1 MKLIFRFI
9 SERKGLF
16 SLNLGLRLF
25 KDLLPFLG
33 PIFVGLAVDT
43 LIGDDRSL
51 LGFEFEGGE
60 LRSIYIIA
68 VLMGLLAVAKVIV
81 GYVHTIVAAHM
92 GRHIVEAARRDLA
105 EASMQMALDERRRFN
120 SGDLLDRSLADSK
133 GLRSF
138 TQNVVIRI
146 VSNTVRAIWPL
157 LYMFMIDW
165 VMSIVVLAV
174 IPLQSGISALLQRR
188 LQRLTREARQAESV
202 HTSAV
207 KESIDGWSS
216 VASVG
221 SQDWV
226 TTELRGTAALSEDAK
241 IKKKHT
247 TAAISAVINLFTAL
261 GIAACYAIGGWRI
274 ISSGLVGA
282 TDTEPGAFTVGVL
295 ISFVLIAKK
304 VYAPFQAYTK
314 IVSSYRTGLVNLERI
329 AEVLDAPMLDS
340 RPNGPELVVTHGD
353 LQLDDIGF
361 TYDGDS
367 APTLRSLTG
376 RIPGRTLTVITGES
390 GTGKTT
396 LLRLL
401 MGLDQ
406 PHRGTISIDDQDINV
421 ARLTSVQRIMALVP
435 QEPMLFSGTLGEN
448 LMLGHDE
455 VSTEELLDAC
465 HKAGLLELVRELPE
479 GLDTE
484 VGSGKHMLSG
494 GQLRRM
500 AIARA
505 LLRKPAILLLDE
517 PTTGLDELSSK
528 QVLDTL
534 RRIAQA
540 ATVIMVSHRSDPLA
554 ASDHH
559 LILGGGYWTDGDGNG
574 DRWRPEFDG
583 KLTEQA
589 QPENAAGL
597 ADTDDTTRLEPAAN
611 NGHESNDTAPLQ
623 PAGAQAA
630 PANSAGAN
638 GTHQTNG
645 ASSVNGTNGNGTNDN
660 STNGNGSRPEPLVS
674 VGRRVVQL
682 SAMGR
687 PITLD
692 YVDDTGTNAR
702 VLVIG
707 GHRSLAPV
715 SPACIDDIM
724 GQAVGD
730 GDTSVAIAAISNVN
744 PDGEH
749 TDDHRTVLGVD
760 LAADHLQRLASET
773 HGLHQAMTKWRPH
786 LVLDVGARTS
796 QQRASADV
804 EISIRYPETDDGAA
818 PEWLAQ
824 LGSDIRR
831 RLNASRFSTSVAL
844 VGADSSS
851 LTTAMGVPVVEVTSI
866 APPHTAGSSRVQDSL
881 VEAAIAAYQATGL
894 LRIAASA

>member
-1 MKLIFRFI
+1 MTTTAPTSAKVPSLASSTRSGPMQLIFRFI
-9 SERKGLF
+9 RERKGLF
-16 SLNLGLRLF
+16 ALNLGLRLF

-33 PIFVGLAVDT
+33 PIFVGIAVDI
-43 LIGDDRSL
+43 LYGLDRSL
-51 LGFEFEGGE
+51 VGFTFEGGE
-60 LRSIYIIA
+60 LRSIYTIA
-68 VLMGLLAVAKVIV
+68 ALMAILAVAKMVF

-165 VMSIVVLAV
+165 VMSLVVLAV

-226 TTELRGTAALSEDAK
+226 TTELRGTAARSEDAK

-247 TAAISAVINLFTAL
+247 TAAISAVISLFTAL

-274 ISSGLVGA
+274 ISSGLVGV
-282 TDTEPGAFTVGVL
+282 TDAEQGAFTVGVL
-295 ISFVLIAKK
+295 VSFVGIAKK

-329 AEVLDAPMLDS
+329 AEVLDAPMLDA

-353 LQLDDIGF
+353 IQLDDIGF
-361 TYDGDS
+361 TYEGDDE
-367 APTLRSLTG
+367 PTLRSLTG

-406 PHRGTISIDDQDINV
+406 PHRGTISIDNQDMNV
-421 ARLTSVQRIMALVP
+421 AKLSSVQRIMALVP

-455 VSTEELLDAC
+455 VSTDELLDAC

-517 PTTGLDELSSK
+517 PTTGLDDLSSK

-534 RRIAQA
+534 RRIAQS
-540 ATVIMVSHRSDPLA
+540 ATVIMVSHRRDPLA

-559 LILGGGYWTDGDGNG
+559 LILDGGYWSDGDGNG

-583 KLTEQA
+583 KLTEDPHSEA
-589 QPENAAGL
+589 EAAHAADDL
-597 ADTDDTTRLEPAAN
+597 AEAAPARTSNGAGSNGATT
-611 NGHESNDTAPLQ
+611 NGTHAPS
-623 PAGAQAA
+623 AA
-630 PANSAGAN
+630 PANGS
-638 GTHQTNG
+638 NG
-645 ASSVNGTNGNGTNDN
+645 APSPTAPPVT
-660 STNGNGSRPEPLVS
+660 
-674 VGRRVVQL
+674 VGRRVLRL

-692 YVDDTGTNAR
+692 YVDDTDTSAR
-702 VLVIG
+702 VLVVG
-707 GHRSLAPV
+707 GHRSVAPV
-715 SPACIDDIM
+715 DPTCIDDILAHAAADTDTNV
-724 GQAVGD
+724 AV
-730 GDTSVAIAAISNVN
+730 AAISNVN
-744 PDGEH
+744 PDGQFTE
-749 TDDHRTVLGVD
+749 DHRTVLGVD
-760 LAADHLQRLASET
+760 LAADHLQRLAGET
-773 HGLHQAMTKWRPH
+773 HTFHHAITDWGTH

-796 QQRASADV
+796 QQRAAADV
-804 EISIRYPETDDGAA
+804 EISIRYPETADGAA

-831 RLNASRFSTSVAL
+831 RLSASRFSTSVAL

-851 LTTAMGVPVVEVTSI
+851 LTAATRVPVVEVTSI
-866 APPHTAGSSRVQDSL
+866 APPHTAGSSRVHEAL
-881 VEAAIAAYQATGL
+881 VEAAVAAYQATGL
-894 LRIAASA
+894 LRIATPA